1 MKETVYLPT
10 PGAIPGIP
18 GNHGPGLVEIDY
30 EARTVTPVVEEDVAP
45 SSDVSTQPASGDAA
59 PLVSLNISLGAS

>member
-30 EARTVTPVVEEDVAP
+30 EARTVTPVVQDATP
-45 SSDVSTQPASGDAA
+45 SPDVSAQPASGDAT
-59 PLVSLNISLGAS
+59 PLVSLNISLGGA